1 MSEYTMMVA
10 GYSHY
15 QPALK
20 SLLEKN
26 YLYSCSKSE
35 LINEIDIDEKVYE
48 YEQTECSLAII
59 HEPNNQFDPAALMVY
74 ADGKHI
80 GYVPRGRLSDL
91 GKLSRAPGLKMS
103 VRIYGGPYKYLEYD
117 EDEDYFGT
125 MESKYFKVCKET
137 DQVRAIMI
145 FRW

>member
-1 MSEYTMMVA
+1 MSEYIMMVA
-10 GYSHY
+10 GYSYY

-26 YLYSCSKSE
+26 YLYSCSKTE
-35 LINEIDIDEKVYE
+35 LIDEIDIDEKVYE
-48 YEQTECSLAII
+48 YEQAECSLAMS
-59 HEPNNQFDPAALMVY
+59 HEPDNPYDPAALKVY
-74 ADGKHI
+74 ANGVHI

-91 GKLSRAPGLKMS
+91 SKLSRAPGLKMS

-117 EDEDYFGT
+117 EDEDYLGE
-125 MESKYFKVCKET
+125 MDDKYFKVCKET
-137 DQVRAIMI
+137 DQIRAIMV